1 MRKLLNRKS
10 CLKLV
15 SALLVL
21 SMLMGTVGN
30 YPIVSKAADATVTVG
45 DFTEPGAG
53 TITVAENVAGGVKV
67 THSASVQPYQTL
79 TTKNAYDA
87 TQGVHFEIEG
97 ITTSF
102 TNGYSFQVNMGY
114 AAPKS
119 SNNGLNYEDNAVHML
134 ISSNGNYKVWKTG
147 DWDGARLADPSL
159 PNSSIFAAGTLENKP
174 VGNSLSFDIRITG
187 DGKYELTVAG
197 NEPIAIEESSA
208 NWWWHSDSAFKNAR
222 FSFQIWP
229 AITNT
234 DTYSVSDWW
243 KNISAGATYV
253 IKNISTSTFV
263 TLDRSKVT
271 LGVGKEATLNA
282 TVSPE
287 SATDKSVVW
296 TSDNEAVATVEN
308 GVVKAV
314 AKGTATITAKSANTA
329 KTATCKISV
338 IDTTPAASDF
348 ATSSKINVEDCTEGG
363 VKVTHTNDVVA
374 YETLTTQK
382 TYDAT
387 QGVHLEMEGISTSYS
402 KNEYSFMLY
411 MGHETGYN
419 SNQGVNYA
427 AEAINMAISS
437 NGNYK
442 VWRTSQNSQKHNP
455 AVDDADI
462 MAYGTLKNPPN
473 EKILSLDIRVLET
486 GKYELTIEG
495 NETIVLEEPGTPW
508 FPSSVFKKARFG
520 FMIWPAITDTTTYSL
535 GDMFSNIS
543 KGATYMIK
551 DISKS
556 VATVEKVTLDYGE
569 WNLVPGA
576 VAELSA
582 TVSPEAASDKTLTW
596 ASDKED
602 VATVDQN
609 GKVTAV
615 ATGTANITATASNGV
630 KATCVVTVSSG
641 KAAGIVTK
649 SDINNGSYTAK
660 EVPGGVQITYP
671 QDAYFSG
678 VSTMHPQK
686 LDRGFLYR
694 ITDIKK
700 TDASATADY
709 SLAIAIGN
717 MTSWDESTSA
727 RRSNQWY
734 DKQGYM
740 ILYGKS
746 GNFVLIRNKVLD
758 QNFNVGD
765 ASKHEVIAA
774 EKIEPLGDSLTLYV
788 KEDGDNWTL
797 VINDTHSY
805 TFSNLNTHN
814 TGSHEY
820 WFSVG
825 ALSDFTVT
833 ESTPISGLNFWGD
846 ASANKKCAVNFTIST
861 IAPTVSTLFTDGMM
875 FQQNKPMNVWGYGI
889 AGTTATAKLY
899 KGEEL
904 LETKTAT
911 VSSAGRWDVSFTA
924 RAGSYDTYKMDIQV
938 GEKAHQVIDNILI
951 GELWVAAGQSNMALK
966 VSEDMNAET
975 ILAAANNSSLR
986 FYVEADYAYDYVGTQ
1001 PAYPAVDVPNSQWV
1015 YGNDADKVKGVTAIG
1030 YTFAKTLQENLDVPV
1045 GIIDTA
1051 IGGTYIEA
1059 WLSRSAIESDAT
1071 VLAALK
1077 KTASPYAAA
1086 WYYGVNTFAQNAGN
1100 MSTLYNGQIGA
1111 LEGMNVAGTIW
1122 YQGESNEW
1130 NADIYDDELDLLKR
1144 SWSKVFGYENGDM
1157 PFIFTQIAPYEVGT
1171 SEQMVKSYMALYM
1184 EQAWKRSA
1192 DKNTA
1197 MLTLYDLPLEHMK
1210 DGVSSHPIHPRTK
1223 TPVAERFA
1231 LAAMNMVYNGGDE
1244 YTAPVY
1250 KSMEIKGDVA
1260 YVKFDRV
1267 GNDGLKTTDG
1277 SVNLHGFTIAGADG
1291 IFVNAEAEIVDKDT
1305 VKVWS
1310 SYVEKPQNVIYA
1322 FSDMNQGANL
1332 CNSVGIPV
1340 SPFRTVELNDTVSR
1354 PNSSLT
1360 YFVAQDWMYA
1370 DKDVW
1375 VCTETGD
1382 TPADYYK
1389 YMPSFAV
1396 TGGTYTYDSATKEE
1410 GTASLKVTYSDD
1422 FTVSPIL
1429 SYYSIKQ
1436 DWSKFNYL
1444 AVSLKNADNV
1454 KVAMKLTS
1462 DGTVYTVPAVDG
1474 KDVTDIAG
1482 SQAGFTKVVFDLTK
1496 LNDSVLS
1503 ALTDV
1508 SFVVTADKAG
1518 TMCFDNFLFGMSD
1531 PSQNEV
1537 VDYTDEFAALREGN
1551 MAPERDG
1558 YVFAGWYY
1566 NEACTESVEQNVTTL
1581 EAGRKAYAKFVPA
1594 SVLSVKAQLKLPTGT
1609 TAEQIT
1615 ADSKVQMRL
1624 VTTVDTLRYKKVG
1637 FKVTS
1642 NGITKEFTTTTA
1654 YTSINAAGVKVEAKD
1669 FSEASTYFITK
1680 NLGNITVGSNQDR
1693 EIIVQA
1699 FWETMDGTIVYG
1711 EASTK
1716 TIRQGLNALNQTDAT
1731 DYSR

>member
-21 SMLMGTVGN
+21 SMLIGTVGN
-30 YPIVSKAADATVTVG
+30 YPIVSRA
-45 DFTEPGAG
+45 AG
-53 TITVAENVAGGVKV
+53 TTVSVDDFYSADYVDVKANDAGGVKV
-67 THSASVQPYQTL
+67 THGTTILQYQTL
-79 TTKNAYDA
+79 TTKTTYDA
-87 TQGVHFEIEG
+87 TQGVHFDVEG
-97 ITTSF
+97 M
-102 TNGYSFQVNMGY
+102 NVAYEDGYSFMVHMG
-114 AAPKS
+114 AADT
-119 SNNGLNYEDNAVHML
+119 GCLNYAQSTVTL
-134 ISSNGNYKVWKTG
+134 ALSSNGNYKIWRTSN
-147 DWDGARLADPSL
+147 WAQESDPTPSSS
-159 PNSSIFAAGTLENKP
+159 SSIVMAHGTLKNPPSGNK
-174 VGNSLSFDIRITG
+174 LSFDIRVLET
-187 DGKYELTVAG
+187 GKYELTVEG
-197 NEPIAIEESSA
+197 NETIAFAEPGTPWFPSS
-208 NWWWHSDSAFKNAR
+208 DFKAAR
-222 FSFQIWP
+222 FGFQVWP
-229 AITNT
+229 SIT
-234 DTYSVSDWW
+234 DTTTYSTRVWN
-243 KNISAGATYV
+243 KSASTGATYV
-253 IKNISTSTFV
+253 IKNISTSTAV

-271 LGVGKEATLNA
+271 LGVGKEATLKA
-282 TVSPE
+282 TVTPE
-287 SATDKSVVW
+287 NTADKSVVW
-296 TSDNEAVATVEN
+296 TSDNEAVATVKN

-329 KTATCKISV
+329 KTATCKVSV
-338 IDTTPAASDF
+338 TDTTPAVTDF
-348 ATSSKINVEDCTEGG
+348 CTSSVISVEECAEGG
-363 VKVTHTNDVVA
+363 VKVTHGTEIQPWN
-374 YETLTTQK
+374 TLTTQK

-387 QGVHLEMEGISTSYS
+387 QGVHFELEGITTPFT
-402 KNEYSFMLY
+402 NGYSFLVHM
-411 MGHETGYN
+411 
-419 SNQGVNYA
+419 SNVTTTQLNYSCVGVN
-427 AEAINMAISS
+427 MLISS

-442 VWRTSQNSQKHNP
+442 IWRTDSSGGTGDNANP
-455 AVDDADI
+455 SATDSARI
-462 MAYGTLKNPPN
+462 IATGTLKNLPDGKN
-473 EKILSLDIRVLET
+473 LALDIWVVGDNEYKIKV
-486 GKYELTIEG
+486 GS
-495 NETIVLEEPGTPW
+495 ETISVKEPWEESGWYYKATRD
-508 FPSSVFKKARFG
+508 FKAARFA
-520 FMIWPAITDTTTYSL
+520 FQIWPVTTNDYSVS
-535 GDMFSNIS
+535 DWWKNYS

-556 VATVEKVTLDYGE
+556 VATVEKVTLDYSE

-576 VAELSA
+576 VAELAA

-602 VATVDQN
+602 VATVDQT

-630 KATCVVTVSSG
+630 KATCVVTVSSE

-717 MTSWDESTSA
+717 TTAWDKSTGV

-746 GNFVLIRNKVLD
+746 GNFALIRNKVLNA
-758 QNFNVGD
+758 NFNVSD
-765 ASKHEVIAA
+765 ASKCEVIAA
-774 EKIEPLGDSLTLYV
+774 EKIEPLGDSLSLYV
-788 KEDGDNWTL
+788 KEDGDNWILT
-797 VINDTHSY
+797 VNDTHTY
-805 TFSNLNTHN
+805 TFSNLNTHTLSGN
-814 TGSHEY
+814 EY
-820 WFSVG
+820 WFSIG

-833 ESTPISGLNFWGD
+833 ESKPLSGLNFWGD

-861 IAPTVSTLFTDGMM
+861 IAPTVPTLFTDGMM

-889 AGTTATAKLY
+889 AGTTATAELY

-938 GEKAHQVIDNILI
+938 GEKAHQVIDNILV

-1015 YGNDADKVKGVTAIG
+1015 YGDDADKVKGVTAIG

-1260 YVKFDRV
+1260 YVTFDRV

-1332 CNSVGIPV
+1332 CSSVGIPV
-1340 SPFRTVELNDTVSR
+1340 SPFRTVELNDTVGR

-1389 YMPSFAV
+1389 YMPSFTV

-1462 DGTVYTVPAVDG
+1462 GGTVYTVPAVDG
-1474 KDVTDIAG
+1474 KDVTDIVG

-1496 LNDSVLS
+1496 LDDSVLS

-1508 SFVVTADKAG
+1508 SFAVTADKAG
-1518 TMCFDNFLFGMSD
+1518 TMYFDNFLFGMSD

-1537 VDYTDEFAALREGN
+1537 VDYTDEFAALREEN
-1551 MAPERDG
+1551 TAPERGG

-1594 SVLSVKAQLKLPTGT
+1594 SVLSVKAQLKLPTGI